1 MLHAGHVPDP
11 YVGARAVPIYQTTSY
26 VFEGADQAAHLFE
39 LKQYGNIY
47 SRISNPTTAV
57 FEERMASLE
66 GGTGAVAVASGMA
79 AQFGVVMTLCQPGD
93 HIVASSQL
101 YGGTVTQFAH
111 TLKKLSVD
119 CTFLPPPGAPRPLGE
134 GLGRGSGA
142 AGLGIATPPT
152 PAPPPKGEGFADSVG
167 TGIEVWEAAIRP
179 ETRLLFIE
187 TIGNPGGSIADIEL
201 LSKLAQS
208 RGIPL
213 VVDNTFATPY
223 LCRPIEHGA
232 TIVVHSATKFIGGH
246 GTSIGGVV
254 VDSGDFDWSSFPTIA
269 DASPAYHGMKFY
281 DTFGHY
287 GFLMKLRAETVR
299 DTGACISPFNS
310 FMLLQGLETLSLRM
324 ERHVKNARGVAEFL
338 LGTPQV
344 ERVHYAGLHSHQDYA
359 LSKKYLPRGAGA
371 VLAFELHGGRE
382 AGIKFIESLQLFSHL
397 ANVGDAKSLVIHP
410 ASTTHQQNTDEE
422 LAAGGITPGTIR
434 LSVGLE
440 TLDDL
445 IWDLEQALAAA
456 RA

>member
-1 MLHAGHVPDP
+1 VSTSREFGFETRMLHAGHVPDP

-26 VFEGADQAAHLFE
+26 VFQDADEAAHLFE

-57 FEERMASLE
+57 LEERVASLE

-79 AQFGVVMTLCQPGD
+79 AQFGVVMTLCSPGD

-101 YGGTVTQFAH
+101 YGGSLTQFAH

-119 CTFLPPPGAPRPLGE
+119 CDFVSPTHGSSPG
-134 GLGRGSGA
+134 GRG
-142 AGLGIATPPT
+142 GIDDWA
-152 PAPPPKGEGFADSVG
+152 
-167 TGIEVWEAAIRP
+167 AAITP
-179 ETRLLFIE
+179 KTRMLFVE
-187 TIGNPGGSIADIEL
+187 TIGNPSGSVADLGALAEL
-201 LSKLAQS
+201 ADSHS
-208 RGIPL
+208 IPL

-232 TIVVHSATKFIGGH
+232 TIVIHSATKFIGGH
-246 GTSIGGVV
+246 GTSIGGIV
-254 VDSGDFDWSSFPTIA
+254 VDSGDFDFSGFPTIA
-269 DASPAYHGMKFY
+269 EASPSYHGMKFY

-310 FMLLQGLETLSLRM
+310 FLLIQGLETLSLRM
-324 ERHVKNARGVAEFL
+324 ERHVNNALGVAEFL
-338 LGTPQV
+338 LGNKAV
-344 ERVHYAGLHSHQDYA
+344 ERVHYAGLHSHPHHGLARQ
-359 LSKKYLPRGAGA
+359 YLPKGAGA
-371 VLAFELHGGRE
+371 VMAFEIKGGRE
-382 AGIKFIESLQLFSHL
+382 AGKRFIESLQLFSHL

-410 ASTTHQQNTDEE
+410 ASTTHQQNSDEE
-422 LAAGGITPGTIR
+422 LARGGITPGTVR

-445 IWDLEQALAAA
+445 LWDLDHALE
-456 RA
+456 RASI